1 LTLAERAANLVEWMR
16 PTTADTSGVMRMKIG
31 HGLTALALLALTAC
45 TPTTTASPAADPNF
59 LEVVPEAVLAAA
71 APFQDLS
78 AVQLREE
85 DGCYWYRHTGP
96 VETTFL
102 PLLTRQGRP
111 ICTRT
116 PGEAVAGA

>member
-1 LTLAERAANLVEWMR
+1 MR
-16 PTTADTSGVMRMKIG
+16 IKPAY
-31 HGLTALALLALTAC
+31 GLTAIALLALSAC
-45 TPTTTASPAADPNF
+45 TPTTTASTAADPAF

-71 APFQDLS
+71 APFQDLT

-102 PLLTRQGRP
+102 PLLTREGRP

-116 PGEAVAGA
+116 PEEEVAGA